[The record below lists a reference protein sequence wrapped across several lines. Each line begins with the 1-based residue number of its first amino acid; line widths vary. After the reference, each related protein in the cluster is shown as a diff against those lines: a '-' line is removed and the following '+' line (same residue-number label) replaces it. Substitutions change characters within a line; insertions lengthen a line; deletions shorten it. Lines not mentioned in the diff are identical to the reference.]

1 MTQSEK
7 HTIEA
12 LKLLRGEQ
20 STAILE
26 AIDTLSS
33 IGGAI
38 KFIGKSYTKVGE
50 TAVRFQ
56 IGKIETTVHGATAR
70 DALAQMASIVVMNEH
85 ISEECPKTERS
96 VCKCGSPSVM
106 SECPYDADVNGKTT
120 MCSCC
125 KSCRRECAMEI

>member
-26 AIDTLSS
+26 AIDTLPS

-38 KFIGKSYTKVGE
+38 KFVGKSYSKAGE

-70 DALAQMASIVVMNEH
+70 DALAQMASIVVMYEH
-85 ISEECPKTERS
+85 ILEECPKTERNA
-96 VCKCGSPSVM
+96 CQCGQ
-106 SECPYDADVNGKTT
+106 NG
-120 MCSCC
+120 CNG
-125 KSCRRECAMEI
+125 